1 MSNDKMDVWEV
12 DVESVAANSTASSA
26 QIAVA
31 SRARAGGSPFEGCS
45 HAKKAAER
53 RQKAAIEQFLSKE
66 RESGT
71 CTSVHMCASCLL
83 SLLCE
88 GHVYVV
94 VFVGMISSRVLCGH
108 YGARDSLG

>member
-12 DVESVAANSTASSA
+12 DVESVAANSTASYA
-26 QIAVA
+26 QIAAVA
-31 SRARAGGSPFEGCS
+31 PRAKAGGSPFEGCS

-71 CTSVHMCASCLL
+71 CAYVHLCASCLL
-83 SLLCE
+83 S
-88 GHVYVV
+88 
-94 VFVGMISSRVLCGH
+94 SRC
-108 YGARDSLG
+108 ARDMFVRVQQSS